1 MKHQF
6 RVSGKR
12 FQLDEPSTAWRVEP
26 RPGGWLILERKTASG
41 ETERRRICVLD
52 KGGKLSV
59 QSPVMGA
66 YFGDFSRLS
75 AATGA
80 SASGGAGGFGEDF
93 KAQFPGKVRKVLVKK
108 GAKVAAG
115 DKLLLL
121 EAMKM
126 EFSIQAPVQGHIKEV
141 RVSEGQQISPGDV
154 LLDFEEIPSS

>member
-12 FQLDEPSTAWRVEP
+12 FQLNEPATAWRVEP
-26 RPGGWLILERKTASG
+26 RPGGWLILERTTSSG
-41 ETERRRICVLD
+41 ATERHRICVLE
-52 KGGKLSV
+52 KAGKLSV
-59 QSPVMGA
+59 QSPQLGS

-75 AATGA
+75 AATGV
-80 SASGGAGGFGEDF
+80 STSGGASGFGDDF

-108 GAKVAAG
+108 GAIVQAG

-126 EFSIQAPVQGHIKEV
+126 EFSIQAPAQGTIREI

-154 LLDFEEIPSS
+154 LLDFEETRSS